1 MHVRQLVDIH
11 SVHYKLVMFIHTYV
25 ACTLHAYSTISTS
38 CSLYIHIITM
48 FGIIRYSALLTYDIN
63 DQVKILWS
71 LGFWL
76 ISFVWC
82 ITCCYKYIP
91 WSPHDGVF
99 VECIDINTIESEVV
113 QLLKGRD
120 KWKLIFKLLNCLF
133 TVYSV

>member
-1 MHVRQLVDIH
+1 MHVIVYIINR
-11 SVHYKLVMFIHTYV
+11 
-25 ACTLHAYSTISTS
+25 S
-38 CSLYIHIITM
+38 CSYIDTM
-48 FGIIRYSALLTYDIN
+48 LLVHFMPIAQWALLAASIYVLPLCWYDAEKRRYSALFTYNIYDW
-63 DQVKILWS
+63 VKKLWS

-82 ITCCYKYIP
+82 ITCCYKYLP

-99 VECIDINTIESEVV
+99 MECIDINTIESEVV

-133 TVYSV
+133 TV